1 NKAIP
6 LLKRLET
13 EADYPQNITY
23 AQSNLMNAYYQIED
37 YSKAVSYAEKTLL
50 NSKLD
55 TKVKSDAQ
63 IIIARSAMK
72 TGDENKAKEAY
83 AKVEKIANGVLAAEA
98 LYYNAYFK
106 HKEGSHEASNVVIQ
120 KLAKDYSSYKYYS
133 AKGLV
138 LMAKNF
144 YALGDAFQAT
154 YILESVIA
162 NFSEFNDVVT
172 EAQTELNTIKAEEAK
187 TNASI
192 ETDQN

>member
-1 NKAIP
+1 
-6 LLKRLET
+6 
-13 EADYPQNITY
+13 
-23 AQSNLMNAYYQIED
+23 MNAYYQIENYND
-37 YSKAVSYAEKTLL
+37 AVVYAEKTLL

-55 TKVKSDAQ
+55 NKVKSDAQ

-72 TGDENKAKEAY
+72 TGDEDKAKTAY
-83 AKVEKIANGVLAAEA
+83 AKVETIANGVLAAEA

-106 HKEGSHEASNVVIQ
+106 NKEEKFEDSNTTVQ
-120 KLAKDYSSYKYYS
+120 QLAKDYSSYKYYS

-162 NFSEFNDVVT
+162 NFSEFDDVIT
-172 EAQTELNTIKAEEAK
+172 EAETELNTIKAEEAK
-187 TNASI
+187 TNASV
-192 ETDQN
+192 ETQQN